1 MPETELMARQLVAD
15 PKEFDSLRGGG
26 ASVFD
31 VEHVDDRQE
40 FTVTCE
46 AMFDLGIPA
55 GSLDEYG
62 QRQIFDVVAAVL
74 HLGNVGITKDKKK
87 EADNY
92 APSLREAGGYAKVHD
107 PRRALVMAADL
118 LGVDANDLKDALV
131 MRPAIKPGG
140 SSIGPQSV
148 AKAIGL
154 KKSLAETLCVTD
166 RKRPRASQRWLTIT
180 SRARATSPVQVLE
193 AV

>member
-1 MPETELMARQLVAD
+1 MARQLVAD
-15 PKEFDSLRGGG
+15 PKEFESLRGHSH

-40 FTVTCE
+40 FSVTCE
-46 AMFDLGIPA
+46 KMNDLGIPA
-55 GSLDEYG
+55 DSQG
-62 QRQIFDVVAAVL
+62 QIFDVVAAVL
-74 HLGNVGITKDKKK
+74 HLGNVGIIRDQEMKT
-87 EADNY
+87 DNY

-107 PRRALVMAADL
+107 PRRALMNAADL

-131 MRPAIKPGG
+131 MRPAINAGG
-140 SSIGPQSV
+140 PPIGRQSV

-166 RKRPRASQRWLTIT
+166 RKRPRAS
-180 SRARATSPVQVLE
+180 
-193 AV
+193 

>member
-1 MPETELMARQLVAD
+1 MARQLVAD
-15 PKEFDSLRGGG
+15 PQEFDSLRGGG

-31 VEHVDDRQE
+31 VDHVDDRQE
-40 FTVTCE
+40 FTVTCD
-46 AMFDLGIPA
+46 AMNNLGIPA

-92 APSLREAGGYAKVHD
+92 APSLREAGGYANVPD
-107 PRRALVMAADL
+107 PRRALMMAADL
-118 LGVDANDLKDALV
+118 LGVDATRLKNALV
-131 MRPAIKPGG
+131 MRPAIKPGDDRL
-140 SSIGPQSV
+140 PLSV

-154 KKSLAETLCVTD
+154 KKSLAETLYVTD
-166 RKRPRASQRWLTIT
+166 RKRPQ
-180 SRARATSPVQVLE
+180 QVS
-193 AV
+193 VG

>member
-15 PKEFDSLRGGG
+15 PKEFESLRGGG

-40 FTVTCE
+40 FSVTRE
-46 AMFDLGIPA
+46 AMNDLGIPA
-55 GSLDEYG
+55 GSLDEFG

-74 HLGNVGITKDKKK
+74 HLGNVGIIRDQEMKT
-87 EADNY
+87 DNY

-107 PRRALVMAADL
+107 PRRALMNAADL
-118 LGVDANDLKDALV
+118 LGVDANRLKNALV
-131 MRPAIKPGG
+131 MRPAIKAGG
-140 SSIGPQSV
+140 SPIGPQSV

-166 RKRPRASQRWLTIT
+166 RKRPRAS
-180 SRARATSPVQVLE
+180 
-193 AV
+193 

>member
-1 MPETELMARQLVAD
+1 MLRGLPETELMARQLVAD
-15 PKEFDSLRGGG
+15 PKEFESLRGGG

-40 FTVTCE
+40 FSVTRE
-46 AMFDLGIPA
+46 AMNDLGIPA
-55 GSLDEYG
+55 GSLDEFG

-74 HLGNVGITKDKKK
+74 HLGNVRITRDQEMK
-87 EADNY
+87 A

-107 PRRALVMAADL
+107 PRRALMNAADL
-118 LGVDANDLKDALV
+118 LGVDANRLKNALV
-131 MRPAIKPGG
+131 MRPAIKAGG
-140 SSIGPQSV
+140 PPIGPQSV

-166 RKRPRASQRWLTIT
+166 CKRPRAS
-180 SRARATSPVQVLE
+180 
-193 AV
+193 

>member
-15 PKEFDSLRGGG
+15 PQEFDSLRGGG

-31 VEHVDDRQE
+31 VDHVDDRQE
-40 FTVTCE
+40 FTVTCD
-46 AMFDLGIPA
+46 AMNNLGIPA

-74 HLGNVGITKDKKK
+74 HLGNVGITRDQEK
-87 EADNY
+87 ADNH
-92 APSLREAGGYAKVHD
+92 APSLREAGGYAKLRD
-107 PRRALVMAADL
+107 PRRALMKAADL
-118 LGVDANDLKDALV
+118 LGVDATRLKDALV

-166 RKRPRASQRWLTIT
+166 SKRPRAS
-180 SRARATSPVQVLE
+180 
-193 AV
+193 

>member
-1 MPETELMARQLVAD
+1 MARQLVAD
-15 PKEFDSLRGGG
+15 PQEFDSLRGGG

-31 VEHVDDRQE
+31 VDHVDDRRE
-40 FTVTCE
+40 FTVTCD
-46 AMFDLGIPA
+46 AMNNLGIPA

-74 HLGNVGITKDKKK
+74 HLGNVVITKDKKK

-107 PRRALVMAADL
+107 PGGALKKAADL

-131 MRPAIKPGG
+131 MRPALKPGG
-140 SSIGPQSV
+140 PSIGQQSV
-148 AKAIGL
+148 AKANGL
-154 KKSLAETLCVTD
+154 KKSLAETLCVTS
-166 RKRPRASQRWLTIT
+166 ASGLE
-180 SRARATSPVQVLE
+180 QVS
-193 AV
+193 VG